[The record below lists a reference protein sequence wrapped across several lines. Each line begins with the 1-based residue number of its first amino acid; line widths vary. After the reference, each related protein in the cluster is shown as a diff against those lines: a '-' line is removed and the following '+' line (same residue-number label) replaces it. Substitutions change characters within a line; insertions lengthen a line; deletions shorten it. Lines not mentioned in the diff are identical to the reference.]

1 MKRSFKS
8 AALLIM
14 AVVTMGVM
22 TGCQNEDPN
31 NTPGTDPLEN
41 NVLGDGTDRY
51 ELKENVTLKAG
62 KVYELRGF
70 VYVMDGVTI
79 TIEPGVVVK
88 GDKFS
93 KGTLI
98 IERGAKIMAQ
108 GTKEAP
114 IVFTSEMAP
123 GERNPGDW
131 GGLIIL
137 GKAKNNQGEMTI
149 EGGVNSKH
157 GGSDDADNSGILS
170 YVRVEFAGIEYSP
183 DNEINGITL
192 GSVGSGTTINHV
204 QVSYAKDDSYEW
216 FGGSVN
222 ATHLVALG
230 TWDDTFD
237 ADNGYSGKL
246 QFLFG
251 LNDPNIADKS
261 ASNGFETDN
270 NSSASLANPF
280 TSAVFANATIVGPV
294 SDPLN
299 YSDKG
304 SETGSG
310 FFQNAVQ
317 IRRNSRLSIFNSVFM
332 GYPIGV
338 NVDNDK
344 SSETQEAAQ
353 SRGALGGNVMAGMVN
368 SFNDA
373 ATNNSDVFPAG
384 ASGAVVEAIWNK
396 AGEGNKTPLAT
407 IAELSLQGDPQ
418 NLLAPNAIPTA
429 ASIAA
434 TSAVWTNALVA
445 SGFEKVA
452 YSGAFGPT
460 ESSSA
465 NWMTGWTNFDPQNT
479 LY

>member
-1 MKRSFKS
+1 MKTIFKKAS
-8 AALLIM
+8 LLMAAMLVM
-14 AVVTMGVM
+14 SVM
-22 TGCQNEDPN
+22 TGCQNE
-31 NTPGTDPLEN
+31 TPGGGTEVDPLKG

-51 ELKENVTLKAG
+51 ELTQNVTLKSG
-62 KVYELRGF
+62 NVYELRGF
-70 VYVMDGVTI
+70 VYVVDGVTI

-108 GTKEAP
+108 GTKDAP
-114 IVFTSEMAP
+114 IVFTS
-123 GERNPGDW
+123 
-131 GGLIIL
+131 
-137 GKAKNNQGEMTI
+137 EMTI

-157 GGSDDADNSGILS
+157 GGSEDADNSGVLS

-192 GSVGSGTTINHV
+192 GSVGSGTTIDHV

-251 LNDPNIADKS
+251 INDPNIADKS

-270 NSSASLANPF
+270 NSSASTAEPF
-280 TSAVFANATIVGPV
+280 TSAIFANATLVGPV
-294 SDPLN
+294 SDPAN

-304 SETGSG
+304 SEVGSG

-344 SSETQEAAQ
+344 GSATQQAAQ
-353 SRGALGGNVMAGMVN
+353 SRGALGGNIIAGMIN
-368 SFNDA
+368 NFSDK
-373 ATNNSDVFPAG
+373 ATNKSDVFPAG
-384 ASGAVVEAIWNK
+384 TSTAVVEAIWNK
-396 AGEGNKTPLAT
+396 AGEGNVAPIAT
-407 IAELSLQGDPQ
+407 IAELALQGNPQ
-418 NLLAPNAIPTA
+418 SLTAPNAIPTA
-429 ASIAA
+429 ASAA
-434 TSAVWTNALVA
+434 ASSAVWANPLVA
-445 SGFEKVA
+445 SSFEKVA
-452 YSGAFGPT
+452 YSGAFSPS
-460 ESSSA
+460 ESASA

-479 LY
+479 PY